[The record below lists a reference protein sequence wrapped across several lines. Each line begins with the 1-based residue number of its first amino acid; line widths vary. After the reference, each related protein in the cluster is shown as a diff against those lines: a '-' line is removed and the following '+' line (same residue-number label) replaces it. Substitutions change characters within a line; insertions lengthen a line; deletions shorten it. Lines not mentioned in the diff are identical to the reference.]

1 MPHLARLSK
10 GPGGAAGPGGGARG
24 DRILTAQLLRTHSA
38 RHRLKGEIAVRGDG
52 HVACTNPAGMRIAI
66 AVLLTI
72 HGLIHLLGFVQPWK
86 LAKVE
91 ALSGRTLVPLSEAA
105 GRVVGILWL
114 LAAMLLLAASASR
127 LAECR
132 AWWALG
138 ALGIA
143 LSQALIILQWSD
155 AKAGT
160 VANLLLVLPVAVA
173 AATARFQDA
182 SDEQVRALLVRAH
195 GVAAE
200 VLTAADVA
208 PLPPP
213 VRRWLF
219 ASGAIGQP
227 RARSV
232 RLIQRGELRTGPD
245 RPFSPAAA
253 KQYFTVDEPGFVW
266 TVEVTLFGFV
276 PFVGRD
282 SYVDGRGRMLIRA
295 GGLVTV
301 ADGTGE
307 KFDQGALLR
316 YLGEMVWFPS
326 GALAPGITWEP
337 IDDRRARG
345 TLSLRGVAGSA
356 VFEFDEQGRFKE
368 LRANRYFGDQALE
381 DWVVGATEW
390 RVVRGISLPVR
401 GNVTWK
407 LAAGDLEYYRWE
419 VQDVEA
425 NRPEPW

>member
-1 MPHLARLSK
+1 
-10 GPGGAAGPGGGARG
+10 
-24 DRILTAQLLRTHSA
+24 
-38 RHRLKGEIAVRGDG
+38 
-52 HVACTNPAGMRIAI
+52 MRIAI
-66 AVLLTI
+66 AALLAI

-91 ALSGRTLVPLSEAA
+91 QLSGRAIVPLSDVG
-105 GRVVGILWL
+105 GRVVGLCWL
-114 LAAMLLLAASASR
+114 LAALLLIAASASR
-127 LAECR
+127 LAER
-132 AWWALG
+132 EWWWTFG

-143 LSQALIILQWSD
+143 LSQALIILQWGD

-160 VANLLLVLPVAVA
+160 VANLLLVLPVAVG
-173 AATARFQDA
+173 AATSHFQGA
-182 SDEQVRALLVRAH
+182 SDQHARALLMHAS
-195 GVAAE
+195 GAGPSI
-200 VLTAADVA
+200 LTAADLA

-213 VRRWLF
+213 VRRWLE
-219 ASGAIGQP
+219 ASGAVGQP

-232 RLIQRGELRTGPD
+232 RLLQRGEMRAGPD
-245 RPFSPAAA
+245 QPFSPAVA

-326 GALAPGITWEP
+326 GAVAPYIRWEP
-337 IDDRRARG
+337 IDDRKARA
-345 TLSLRGVAGSA
+345 TMSHRGVEGSA
-356 VFEFDEQGRFKE
+356 VFEFDDQGRLTQLLAK
-368 LRANRYFGDQALE
+368 RYFGDRALE
-381 DWVVGATEW
+381 DWVVRATEW
-390 RVVRGISLPVR
+390 KVVRGLTLPVR
-401 GNVTWK
+401 GNVSWK

-419 VQDVEA
+419 ILDVEA
-425 NRPEPW
+425 NRPEIW